1 MDGPYRQRARD
12 RDLLRAFLGM
22 VLSSMGDLGHHDRD
36 NGDRSTTSQGRRAHR
51 AHALPAWRGILHARN
66 GRGDSTD
73 GPGPLLA
80 LVFFLPIVAIGL
92 SGALNWNMEDE

>member
-1 MDGPYRQRARD
+1 
-12 RDLLRAFLGM
+12 M

-36 NGDRSTTSQGRRAHR
+36 NGDRATASQGPA
-51 AHALPAWRGILHARN
+51 ALTGLMLFLHGVVFFMLAT
-66 GRGDSTD
+66 GEGYSTD